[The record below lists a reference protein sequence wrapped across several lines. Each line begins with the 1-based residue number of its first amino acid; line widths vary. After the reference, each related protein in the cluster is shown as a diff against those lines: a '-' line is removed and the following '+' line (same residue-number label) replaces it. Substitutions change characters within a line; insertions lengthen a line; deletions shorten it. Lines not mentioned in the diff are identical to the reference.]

1 MPEMTRYEPGTP
13 SWIDLGSP
21 DVEASKAFYGGLFG
35 WEAHTSPDPAPAA
48 TPCSSC
54 GGSRSPGSVR
64 CSGRPTTRP
73 GPPTSTTADADATA
87 QAVDEAGGTVVM
99 PPFDVLDAG
108 RMAVCMDSAGARFSI
123 WQPGVHIG
131 AELVNEPDTLNWNEL
146 ATRDIDAAKAFYGAV
161 FGWGGQTQAF
171 EGTTYT
177 MWTVGDRPVGGMI
190 QMNDQWPARHP
201 PHWMVYIAVADV
213 DATAAKVAELGGTV
227 PVPPTDAA
235 FGRFA
240 VCNDRH
246 GAAFSIVA
254 GTTPV
259 S

>member
-35 WEAHTSPDPAPAA
+35 WEAHTSPDPAA
-48 TPCSSC
+48 
-54 GGSRSPGSVR
+54 GGYTMFVLRGKSVA
-64 CSGRPTTRP
+64 GLGPLFGEGDRPSWTTYM
-73 GPPTSTTADADATA
+73 TTADADATA
-87 QAVDEAGGTVVM
+87 EAVDEAGGSVVM

-108 RMAVCMDSAGARFSI
+108 RMAVCVDNVGARFSI

-146 ATRDIDAAKAFYGAV
+146 ATRDIDAAKDFYGAV
-161 FGWGGQTQAF
+161 FGWGGQTQDF

-177 MWTVGDRPVGGMI
+177 MWTIGDRPVGGMI
-190 QMNDQWPARHP
+190 QMNEQWPADIP
-201 PHWMVYIAVADV
+201 PHWMAYIAVADV
-213 DATAAKVAELGGTV
+213 DATAAKVAALGGTV
-227 PVPPTDAA
+227 PVPPSDAS

-240 VCNDRH
+240 VCNDPH
-246 GAAFSIVA
+246 GAVFSIVA
-254 GTTPV
+254 GTTPAT
-259 S
+259 